1 LPPLTLLILF
11 FSVYRQLFGFGYD
24 HRALVSMAS
33 ISMSASISMGPMSM
47 TSGIPPMPYEYLISG
62 ETSHTMS
69 AAAQEPANNNKGAS
83 NNHGAFHYGGA
94 LAGGLSAAGLALIVV
109 AAIVLYQKKR
119 SARADQR
126 VAVDATT
133 FASLPTPV

>member
-1 LPPLTLLILF
+1 LIF
-11 FSVYRQLFGFGYD
+11 YIFYSVYRQLFGFGCD
-24 HRALVSMAS
+24 QMTS
-33 ISMSASISMGPMSM
+33 ISMSASISMGPLSM

-62 ETSHTMS
+62 ETSHTS

-119 SARADQR
+119 SSRAGQR

>member
-1 LPPLTLLILF
+1 LPPLTLLIF
-11 FSVYRQLFGFGYD
+11 YIFYSVYRQLFGFGCD
-24 HRALVSMAS
+24 QMAS
-33 ISMSASISMGPMSM
+33 ISMSASISMGPLSLSM
-47 TSGIPPMPYEYLISG
+47 TSGIPPMPFEYLISG
-62 ETSHTMS
+62 ETSHTS
-69 AAAQEPANNNKGAS
+69 AAAQEPANIDKGAF